1 MKLAQGQLHRAAD
14 LCRQALDVGGSLP
27 PTATALGVLGIL
39 HYEWNDLETAASYL
53 QRGIDLCELSGNKEV
68 LVDCLVSSAHL
79 RLGQGDAVAAQG
91 LLDRA
96 QHIADS
102 KGVAPLVHA
111 KIAAGRVALALAR
124 HDLAT
129 ARQFAEQVAGSATAS
144 LEHPRIGLAQVAVLL
159 AENRPAEALQL
170 LAPHLTAASRAGLL
184 YVVVESRL
192 LQALAAPVQKDA
204 LGYLQEALALAEPE
218 QYIRTFVDKGE
229 PMAALLRLAQ
239 LQGIASAYVAEL
251 WRQSALTG
259 TSRRPRSS
267 RRCHRP
273 RSSPHQAEGTAWKS
287 HSASARS
294 RCCGCWRM
302 A

>member
-1 MKLAQGQLHRAAD
+1 M
-14 LCRQALDVGGSLP
+14 QAGLRLGWSLP

-39 HYEWNDLETAASYL
+39 HYEWNDLETAAAYL

-68 LVDCLVSSAHL
+68 LVDCLVSLAQL

-129 ARQFAEQVAGSATAS
+129 ARQFAEQLAGNAAAS

-170 LAPHLTAASRAGLL
+170 LEPLLAAASRAGLL

-218 QYIRTFVDKGE
+218 RYIRTFVDKGE
-229 PMAALLRLAQ
+229 PMAALLRAGPVARDRSGLCRRAVG
-239 LQGIASAYVAEL
+239 GI
-251 WRQSALTG
+251 R
-259 TSRRPRSS
+259 RRPARAGLPDQAGAVS
-267 RRCHRP
+267 RNRP
-273 RSSPHQAEGTAWKS
+273 PIKPR
-287 HSASARS
+287 
-294 RCCGCWRM
+294 
-302 A
+302 